1 MTLIEARNLY
11 RVSLSTRYTE
21 GEIDYYFKS
30 ILATVLQIE
39 PLSIALQPHLEL
51 EAKKKERLK
60 QILEALIQ
68 EKPLQYILG
77 QIPFRKLVLKVN
89 PLVLIP
95 RPETEELVD
104 WVIADYLDIHSEVVA
119 IDMGTGSG
127 CIALSLKKE
136 QPLFQVHVLD
146 LQQDILGLVQE
157 NANLNEVE
165 VNCIAWDMTQLEKL
179 QFKVDLII
187 SNPPYITP
195 QEKTTMKKNVLNY
208 EPHQAL
214 FVPQENPLLYYRHIL
229 EYAQKNLKSKGKLYF
244 EINPLFESELETLI
258 SSFEYYSLTKRE
270 DLFGKVRMFRLEKE

>member
-30 ILATVLQIE
+30 ILATLLQIE

-60 QILEALIQ
+60 QILESLIQ

-195 QEKTTMKKNVLNY
+195 QEKTAMKKNVLDY

>member
-60 QILEALIQ
+60 QILEALIL

-195 QEKTTMKKNVLNY
+195 QEKTAMKKNVLDY

>member
-11 RVSLSTRYTE
+11 RVSLSTRYTV

-195 QEKTTMKKNVLNY
+195 QEKTAMKKNVLDY

>member
-195 QEKTTMKKNVLNY
+195 QEKTAMKKNVLDY

-214 FVPQENPLLYYRHIL
+214 FVPRENPLLYYRHIL

>member
-104 WVIADYLDIHSEVVA
+104 WVIADYLDIQSEVVA

-195 QEKTTMKKNVLNY
+195 QEKTAMKKNVLDY

>member
-195 QEKTTMKKNVLNY
+195 QEKTAMKKNVLDY

-229 EYAQKNLKSKGKLYF
+229 EYAHKNLKSKGKLYF

>member
-195 QEKTTMKKNVLNY
+195 QEKTAMKKNVLDY

>member
-11 RVSLSTRYTE
+11 RVSLSSRYTE

-30 ILATVLQIE
+30 ILATALQIE

-104 WVIADYLDIHSEVVA
+104 WVVADYLDIQSEVVA

-136 QPLFQVHVLD
+136 QPLFQVHALD
-146 LQQDILGLVQE
+146 LQKDILGLVQE
-157 NANLNEVE
+157 NANLNQVE

-195 QEKTTMKKNVLNY
+195 QEMTAMKKNVLDY

-214 FVPQENPLLYYRHIL
+214 FVPQESPLLYYRHIL
-229 EYAQKNLKSKGKLYF
+229 EYAQKNLKPKGKLYF

-258 SSFEYYSLTKRE
+258 SSFEYYSLTKRK

>member
-11 RVSLSTRYTE
+11 RVSLSTRYTV

-104 WVIADYLDIHSEVVA
+104 WVVADYANIQSEVVA

-136 QPLFQVHVLD
+136 QPLFQVHALD

-157 NANLNEVE
+157 NANLNQVE

-195 QEKTTMKKNVLNY
+195 QEMTAMKKNVLDY

-214 FVPQENPLLYYRHIL
+214 FVPQENPLLYYLHIL
-229 EYAQKNLKSKGKLYF
+229 EYAHKNLKAKGKLYF

-258 SSFEYYSLTKRE
+258 SSFEYYSLTKRK

>member
-195 QEKTTMKKNVLNY
+195 QEKTAMKKNVLDY

-229 EYAQKNLKSKGKLYF
+229 EYAHKNLKAKGKLYF

>member
-157 NANLNEVE
+157 NANLNQVE

-195 QEKTTMKKNVLNY
+195 QEKTAMKKNVLDY

>member
-21 GEIDYYFKS
+21 GEIDYYFKT

-195 QEKTTMKKNVLNY
+195 QEKTAMKKNVLDY

>member
-30 ILATVLQIE
+30 ILATLLQIE

-104 WVIADYLDIHSEVVA
+104 WVIADYLDIHSELVA

-195 QEKTTMKKNVLNY
+195 QEKTAMKKNVLDY

>member
-195 QEKTTMKKNVLNY
+195 QEKTAMKKNVLDY

-270 DLFGKVRMFRLEKE
+270 DLFGKMRMFRLEKE

>member
-195 QEKTTMKKNVLNY
+195 QEKTTMKKNILNY

>member
-104 WVIADYLDIHSEVVA
+104 WVIADYLDIHSELVA

-195 QEKTTMKKNVLNY
+195 QEKTAMKKNVLDY

>member
-77 QIPFRKLVLKVN
+77 QITFRKLVLKVN

-195 QEKTTMKKNVLNY
+195 QEKTAMKKNVLDY